1 MTNEQVSAER
11 RAMAEASQRWLQ
23 KRLAELQV
31 IVAPARTVEENLA
44 LDEEFTARAAA
55 DNLSLVRLWW
65 GGPPTV
71 VTGNSEAAEVV
82 ADLAACERLGVRV
95 LRRRSGGGTVLQTA
109 DVLNY
114 SLTAPTAP
122 LLDVRVVF
130 ELGARILIAA
140 LANFGLKAEMRGTS
154 DVVIGPR
161 KISGNAQAR
170 RQGGVLLHGTLLRDI
185 DLDLVEACLRHP
197 PREPA
202 YRQGR
207 GHRDFLTTLV
217 AEGVTAAHREVEAA
231 IASAA
236 LDLSSTT
243 E

>member
-1 MTNEQVSAER
+1 
-11 RAMAEASQRWLQ
+11 MAEASRRWL
-23 KRLAELQV
+23 RDCLAGLQV
-31 IVAPARTVEENLA
+31 IVAPPRTVAENLA

-55 DNLSLVRLWW
+55 QNLSLVRLWW

-71 VTGNSEAAEVV
+71 VTGNSEAPAVV
-82 ADLAACERLGVRV
+82 ADLAACERLGVPV

-114 SLTAPTAP
+114 SLTAPAAR

-130 ELGARILIAA
+130 ELGARILIGA
-140 LANFGLKAEMRGTS
+140 LAKFGLKAEMRGTS
-154 DVVIGPR
+154 DVVVGVR

-185 DLDLVEACLRHP
+185 DLDLVENCLRHP

-217 AEGVTAAHREVEAA
+217 AEGVTAGHREIEAA
-231 IASAA
+231 VASAA
-236 LDLSSTT
+236 LDLSTAT